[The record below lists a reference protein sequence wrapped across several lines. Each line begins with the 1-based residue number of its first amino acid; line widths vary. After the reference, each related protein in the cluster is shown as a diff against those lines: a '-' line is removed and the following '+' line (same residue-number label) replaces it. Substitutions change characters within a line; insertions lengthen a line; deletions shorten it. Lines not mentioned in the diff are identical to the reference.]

1 MELAFLDNLRRAQPA
16 CICKSNKHVA
26 VSQWREKRE
35 GEREGGSVWR
45 GWESKLPSL
54 TIYSLYL
61 RMPSRKCFSA
71 MRVELAFSAHRWL
84 AHTSRSFKSNKHF
97 VRVRL
102 VWSWRWI
109 LFLPLRSCIGA
120 VHLLYL
126 YWMTWQCVLRASCA
140 CTSYPY
146 KLFMPCFFL
155 SISMSARTFD
165 LILENAGCWIGIPS
179 NDCSFI

>member
-1 MELAFLDNLRRAQPA
+1 MNWPSHLTVAHLA
-16 CICKSNKHVA
+16 CICKSNKHCA
-26 VSQWREKRE
+26 VSRWLSARRC
-35 GEREGGSVWR
+35 GEWT
-45 GWESKLPSL
+45 LPSL
-54 TIYSLYL
+54 SIYSLYL
-61 RMPSRKCFSA
+61 RMPRRKCCSA
-71 MRVELAFSAHRWL
+71 LRVELTFSAHKWL

-102 VWSWRWI
+102 VWSWKWI